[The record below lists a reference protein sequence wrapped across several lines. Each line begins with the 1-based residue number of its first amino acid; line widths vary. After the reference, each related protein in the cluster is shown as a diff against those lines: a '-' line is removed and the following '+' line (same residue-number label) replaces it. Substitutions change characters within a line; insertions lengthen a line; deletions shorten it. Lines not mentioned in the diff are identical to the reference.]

1 MCRAWSQYSRKQ
13 KRKQNQVILWFG
25 HLVGVCGQCNVVPKL
40 TQFFLLFHPNF
51 LLVFATAPPHPVQE
65 LHALRECLQVTSN
78 DYVKCRELKK
88 AFNTAYHAWRDGE
101 MLQMNWEMRDDRW
114 EISWNAVHK
123 CLCSTTCTVGETHC
137 SYHKTHIVHEY
148 NSVNA

>member
-1 MCRAWSQYSRKQ
+1 VVAVLSQAEKKAKPGNSL
-13 KRKQNQVILWFG
+13 VG

-40 TQFFLLFHPNF
+40 TQFFFFSKHIF

-88 AFNTAYHAWRDGE
+88 AFNTAYHA
-101 MLQMNWEMRDDRW
+101 
-114 EISWNAVHK
+114 
-123 CLCSTTCTVGETHC
+123 
-137 SYHKTHIVHEY
+137 
-148 NSVNA
+148 